1 MIKYV
6 IMLKKNFEII
16 LDYVDRPN
24 VVTRVLIKE
33 RDSRMIR
40 ESDREIRRGYTS
52 GFELEEGSLS
62 QGMQVASRI

>member
-24 VVTRVLIKE
+24 IVTRVLIKE
-33 RDSRMIR
+33 RESRMIR

-52 GFELEEGSLS
+52 GFEMEEVSLS
-62 QGMQVASRI
+62 QGIQASRI

>member
-1 MIKYV
+1 M
-6 IMLKKNFEII
+6 
-16 LDYVDRPN
+16 DRPN

-33 RDSRMIR
+33 RESRRIR

>member
-6 IMLKKNFEII
+6 SMLKKNFEII

-24 VVTRVLIKE
+24 IVTRVLIKE
-33 RDSRMIR
+33 RESRMIR

-52 GFELEEGSLS
+52 GFEMEEGSLS
-62 QGMQVASRI
+62 QGIQASRI